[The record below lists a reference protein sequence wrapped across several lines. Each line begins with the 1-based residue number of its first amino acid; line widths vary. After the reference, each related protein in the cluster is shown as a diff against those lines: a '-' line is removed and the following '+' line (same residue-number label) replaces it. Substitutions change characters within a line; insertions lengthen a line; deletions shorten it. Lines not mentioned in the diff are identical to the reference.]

1 MLTDI
6 EIPIVIVGF
15 GNADDVVRCLSA
27 LGKQRGCP
35 KFGVFLCEN
44 AGRDAF
50 NVLAGALSQAGGPCS
65 GAFEQAVVTSP
76 DFLRVIETSLAG
88 RAVPVF
94 VAEAKENFGFAGGVN
109 TWIRLFLREQGW
121 TGVWILNPDT
131 WPEPDA
137 LAELVASAEGR
148 HKGMVTS
155 RIMIPG
161 RDDVNSSRGL
171 KWDKLRAKTIGVDI
185 FAPVDPAPDPD
196 DVERRMDAPTGVS
209 LYVSKEC
216 IDKIGLMDESYF
228 LYFEEFDWGLL
239 AKVQCGIGYAH
250 NSIVPHVSGSST
262 GAVRDRRKRSQLAV
276 YLRARNTIHFVR
288 RHYPK
293 WLLWTVLVSF
303 LRTGQY
309 PLYGSMAN
317 FVAAVNGIVAGLRGE
332 TGRPKLGVSRV
343 DQGP

>member
-1 MLTDI
+1 MNMLTDI

-239 AKVQCGIGYAH
+239 AKAQCGIGYAH

-262 GAVRDRRKRSQLAV
+262 GAVRDRKKAFTTRCLSESQKYNSFCSSTLPKMVALDSV
-276 YLRARNTIHFVR
+276 SFIPKNWSISVIRFDGQLRR
-288 RHYPK
+288 RHQRYCRG
-293 WLLWTVLVSF
+293 F
-303 LRTGQY
+303 
-309 PLYGSMAN
+309 
-317 FVAAVNGIVAGLRGE
+317 AGGNRPAEARG
-332 TGRPKLGVSRV
+332 
-343 DQGP
+343 